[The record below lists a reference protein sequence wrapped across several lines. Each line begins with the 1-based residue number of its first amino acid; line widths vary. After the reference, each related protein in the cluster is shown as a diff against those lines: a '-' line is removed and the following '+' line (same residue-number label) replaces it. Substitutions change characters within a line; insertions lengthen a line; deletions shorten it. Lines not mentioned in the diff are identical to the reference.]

1 MPDHICYECFEDS
14 FLRERVQREGT
25 INECRVCDER
35 REGIS
40 VEQLAEWLEPVM
52 RDNLGWGR
60 EVPDFGG
67 GDSDRISYR
76 RLGDPLEYWVQTFL
90 GQYFD
95 FQSEIIDAVIDSEFI
110 YPGDAEEAFWDE
122 TMDYEE
128 VKHSGGDFGLAW
140 RETLQEVRH
149 RRRFFS
155 EKARKFFAELFADVE
170 HMHLPSKP
178 RSPVVRTLRTGTR
191 LYRARVITSTSLLS
205 EMVADPLAHIGPP
218 PQHLA
223 RAGRM
228 NADGISVFYGSL
240 ESATC
245 LAEMRPAIGNDIALI
260 ELRTNRPLRVLD
272 FPRLERARSSKP
284 LSYFQPDFQQ
294 QRKRRN
300 FLKILHALISQPV
313 TPGHESDY
321 LITQTM
327 AEFLSHVA
335 SPSFDGIL
343 FKSTQH
349 QNGTNIVLF
358 PNATLDDAGEPLPL
372 PVTLTDGKV
381 NLFRTES
388 ISYSHAKLDFYR
400 REDSDEIIVF
410 RDDEPQ
416 PDDAHWDDW
425 PD

>member
-14 FLRERVQREGT
+14 VLHERVQREGDVD
-25 INECRVCDER
+25 ECRVCQER

-95 FQSEIIDAVIDSEFI
+95 FQSEIIDAVIETEFI
-110 YPGDAEEAFWDE
+110 NPGDGEEAFWDE

-128 VKHSGGDFGLAW
+128 VRQGGGDFGLAW
-140 RETLQEVRH
+140 HETLQEVWH

-155 EKARKFFAELFADVE
+155 EKARNFFAELFADVE
-170 HMHLPSKP
+170 HMHLPGKP

-191 LYRARVITSTSLLS
+191 LFRARVVTSPSLLS
-205 EMVADPLAHIGPP
+205 EMVDNPLAHIGPP
-218 PQHLA
+218 PPHLA

-228 NADGISVFYGSL
+228 NAEGISVFYGSL
-240 ESATC
+240 ESPTC

-260 ELRTNRPLRVLD
+260 ELRTSRPLRVLD
-272 FPRLERARSSKP
+272 FARLETAHSSKP
-284 LSYFQPDFQQ
+284 LSYFQPDFQK

-300 FLKILHALISQPV
+300 FLKILHTLIAQPV

-335 SPSFDGIL
+335 KPSFDGIL
-343 FKSTQH
+343 FKSTQR

-358 PNATLDDAGEPLPL
+358 PNAMVNDAGQPLAL
-372 PVTLTDGKV
+372 PVSLADGKV

-388 ISYSHAKLDFYR
+388 ISYSHVTLDFYR
-400 REDSDEIIVF
+400 EEDTNTIFVL
-410 RDDEPQ
+410 RDDVIY

>member
-14 FLRERVQREGT
+14 ILRERVHREGD
-25 INECRVCDER
+25 IDECRVCEER

-95 FQSEIIDAVIDSEFI
+95 FQSEIIDAVIESEFI
-110 YPGDAEEAFWDE
+110 YPGDGEEAFWDE
-122 TMDYEE
+122 AMDYEE
-128 VKHSGGDFGLAW
+128 VRHSGGDFGLAW
-140 RETLQEVRH
+140 RDTLEDVRH

-155 EKARKFFAELFADVE
+155 EKARQFFAELFADVE
-170 HMHLPSKP
+170 DMHLAGKP
-178 RSPVVRTLRTGTR
+178 RSPVVRRLRTGTR
-191 LYRARVITSTSLLS
+191 LFRARVVTSHSLLND
-205 EMVADPLAHIGPP
+205 MVDDPLVHIGPP

-228 NADGISVFYGSL
+228 NAEGISVFYGSL
-240 ESATC
+240 ESPTC
-245 LAEMRPAIGNDIALI
+245 LAEMRPAIGNDVALI

-272 FPRLERARSSKP
+272 FTRLEAARSSKP
-284 LSYFQPDFQQ
+284 LSYFQPDFQKQ
-294 QRKRRN
+294 QKRRN
-300 FLKILHALISQPV
+300 FLKILHTLIAQPI

-335 SPSFDGIL
+335 EPSFDGIL
-343 FKSTQH
+343 FKSTQRE
-349 QNGTNIVLF
+349 NGTNIVLF
-358 PNATLDDAGEPLPL
+358 PNGMLDDAGVPLAL
-372 PVTLTDGKV
+372 PVSLADGKV

-388 ISYSHAKLDFYR
+388 ISYSHAKLAYYQQ
-400 REDSDEIIVF
+400 EDADGVIVL
-410 RDDEPQ
+410 RDDAPLT
-416 PDDAHWDDW
+416 DDADWDDW